1 MTVATVASEAGFC
14 GSILIVTVYTDKGS
28 AEYNINWR

>member
-14 GSILIVTVYTDKGS
+14 GSILLVAIDTDKGS
-28 AEYNINWR
+28 ADYKINWQ